1 MNELL
6 QAITPILLASL
17 VAIVGYLAKIAG
29 IQVQRVADK
38 HAIKAKLDANKTIVD
53 LAVKY
58 VQQVFNEADNKTKYN
73 EAKNKALEILS
84 EKGIKI
90 TDAELNM
97 LIEASVANFKQGMSE
112 TVTLKNPSI
121 EENVVASEVADKTKE

>member
-6 QAITPILLASL
+6 QAITPILLALL
-17 VAIVGYLAKIAG
+17 VGIIGYLAKIAG

-38 HAIKAKLDANKTIVD
+38 YAIKAKLDANKTIVD

-97 LIEASVANFKQGMSE
+97 LIEASVANFKQGMKE
-112 TVTLKNPSI
+112 IVTLENPSI
-121 EENVVASEVADKTKE
+121 GENVVASEVADKTKE

>member
-6 QAITPILLASL
+6 QAITPILLALL
-17 VAIVGYLAKIAG
+17 VATIGYLAKIAG

-38 HAIKAKLDANKTIVD
+38 YEIKAKLDANKTIVD

-97 LIEASVANFKQGMSE
+97 LIEASVANFKQGMTE

-121 EENVVASEVADKTKE
+121 GENVVASEVADKTKE

>member
-38 HAIKAKLDANKTIVD
+38 YAIKAKLDANKTIVD

-121 EENVVASEVADKTKE
+121 GENVVESEVADKTKE

>member
-1 MNELL
+1 MNELV
-6 QAITPILLASL
+6 QAITPILLALL
-17 VAIVGYLAKIAG
+17 VAIIGYLAKIAG

-38 HAIKAKLDANKTIVD
+38 YAIKAKLDANKTIVD

-58 VQQVFNEADNKTKYN
+58 VQQVFNEADNQTKYN

-97 LIEASVANFKQGMSE
+97 LIEASVANFKKGMTE
-112 TVTLKNPSI
+112 TVKFEAPSI
-121 EENVVASEVADKTKE
+121 QANVTASEVADKIKE

>member
-6 QAITPILLASL
+6 QAITPILLALL
-17 VAIVGYLAKIAG
+17 VAIIGYLAKIAG

-38 HAIKAKLDANKTIVD
+38 YAIKAKLDANKTIVD

-97 LIEASVANFKQGMSE
+97 LIEASVANFKQGMTE
-112 TVTLKNPSI
+112 KVTFEAPSI
-121 EENVVASEVADKTKE
+121 QANVTASEVADKIKE

>member
-38 HAIKAKLDANKTIVD
+38 YAIKAKLDANKTIVD

-97 LIEASVANFKQGMSE
+97 LIEASVANFKQGMTE
-112 TVTLKNPSI
+112 TVTLKNSSI
-121 EENVVASEVADKTKE
+121 GENVAVSEVTNKTKE

>member
-1 MNELL
+1 MNELV
-6 QAITPILLASL
+6 QAITPILLALL

-38 HAIKAKLDANKTIVD
+38 YAIKAKLDANKTIVD

-97 LIEASVANFKQGMSE
+97 LIEASVANFKQGMKE
-112 TVTLKNPSI
+112 IVTLENPSI
-121 EENVVASEVADKTKE
+121 GENVVASEVADKTKE

>member
-38 HAIKAKLDANKTIVD
+38 YAIKAKLDANKTIVD

-97 LIEASVANFKQGMSE
+97 LIEASVANFKQGMTE

-121 EENVVASEVADKTKE
+121 GENVVASEVADKTKE

>member
-6 QAITPILLASL
+6 QAITPILLALL
-17 VAIVGYLAKIAG
+17 VAIIGYLAKIAG

-38 HAIKAKLDANKTIVD
+38 YAIKAKLDANKTIVD

-97 LIEASVANFKQGMSE
+97 LIEASVANFKQGMTE
-112 TVTLKNPSI
+112 TVTLKTPSNGADI
-121 EENVVASEVADKTKE
+121 TASEIADKIKE

>member
-6 QAITPILLASL
+6 QAITPILLALL
-17 VAIVGYLAKIAG
+17 VGIIGYLAKIAG

-38 HAIKAKLDANKTIVD
+38 YAIKAKLDANKTIVD

-97 LIEASVANFKQGMSE
+97 LIEASVANFKQGMKE
-112 TVTLKNPSI
+112 IVTLENPSI
-121 EENVVASEVADKTKE
+121 GENIVASEVADKTKE

>member
-1 MNELL
+1 MNELI
-6 QAITPILLASL
+6 QAITPILLALL
-17 VAIVGYLAKIAG
+17 VAIIGYLAKIAG

-38 HAIKAKLDANKTIVD
+38 YAIKAKLDANKTIVD

-97 LIEASVANFKQGMSE
+97 LIEASVANFKQGMTE
-112 TVTLKNPSI
+112 TVTLEAPSI
-121 EENVVASEVADKTKE
+121 RENVVASEVSDKIKE

>member
-6 QAITPILLASL
+6 QAITPILLALL
-17 VAIVGYLAKIAG
+17 VAIIGYLAKIAG

-38 HAIKAKLDANKTIVD
+38 YAIKAKLDANKTIVD

-97 LIEASVANFKQGMSE
+97 LIEASVANFKQGMTE
-112 TVTLKNPSI
+112 KVTLEAPSI
-121 EENVVASEVADKTKE
+121 QANVVASEVADKIKE